1 MLIEFIR
8 IENWRSF
15 YGANDFTV
23 STDPDRNVTLIRA
36 ENGVGKTSL
45 LAAIN
50 WCFFG
55 ILPAESE
62 FENPGKLVN
71 DFATER
77 DEVTRTTV
85 QIDFQHDGK
94 LYRAARIY
102 DQNSETASGLRLSEI
117 IDGGEVPSTK
127 AQPDRFINS
136 VIPREMAPHF
146 FFYGEATSRYT
157 GSTGAKKFGA
167 AVKGILG
174 STVARMALEDL
185 KKAMQEYNKQAS
197 DNTSQEAQ
205 QAEHDIEKAEENL
218 AAARERVQKFDAEI
232 DAADARVDKLNQQ
245 LAGTQPAKEK
255 QARRTK
261 LESRLNALE
270 SERSKVHER
279 AQSWMQNFATAIL
292 SEELVSETFTVV
304 NAEETRGKIPAPYD
318 EKIVNEILEDGM
330 CICGTKVIK
339 GTKEYESIKAL
350 LNTAGDQ
357 TVMSRVISTNAALGR
372 LQEKARAAWTTYE
385 RNQSDLKKNENEI
398 NLLEADILEIS
409 KELAANPITDIAEKE
424 AARERAK
431 SQRSAAHR
439 NRAEVQSAISANERQ
454 KAACIARRDELV
466 MKSINA
472 RRFVKRAR
480 LAAALTARL
489 SNRLSAEEEAA
500 REAIERDI
508 DAIVQKFM
516 RKPATVKLDRDYQ
529 LRLYDDRGIES
540 AKSTGEN
547 QLLGLAFTGAIAR
560 YAKEREG
567 KLDDIL
573 LPGTVAPLVV
583 DSPFGHLDPLYRR
596 GVAEFLPSLA
606 SQVILLVST
615 SQASDA
621 VMSTLADKV
630 GEEYILTRHN
640 LSDGANK
647 QEEVVEIRGSTY
659 ELTHYNSE
667 FNGTTISWVRR

>member
-1 MLIEFIR
+1 MLMEFIR

-15 YGANDFTV
+15 YGDNDIAV
-23 STDPDRNVTLIRA
+23 STDPTRNVTLVRA

-50 WCFFG
+50 WCLFG

-62 FENPGKLVN
+62 FENPRKLVN
-71 DFATER
+71 DFAMER
-77 DEVTRTTV
+77 DGVTETTV
-85 QIDFQHDGK
+85 QIDFQHDSK
-94 LYRAARIY
+94 SYRAVRSY
-102 DQNSETASGLRLSEI
+102 DQKTEGASGLRLSELV
-117 IDGGEVPSTK
+117 DGGEVPSSK
-127 AQPDRFINS
+127 SQPDRFINS

-185 KKAMQEYNKQAS
+185 KKVMQEYNKQAS

-205 QAEHDIEKAEENL
+205 QAEREIEKAEDQL
-218 AAARERVQKFDAEI
+218 ATARERVQKFDTEI
-232 DAADARVDKLNQQ
+232 DAADARIDKLNQE
-245 LAGTQPAKEK
+245 LAGAQPAKEK
-255 QARRTK
+255 QAQRTK
-261 LESRLNALE
+261 LELRLSGIENELIKAE
-270 SERSKVHER
+270 QR
-279 AQSWMQNFATAIL
+279 AQSWIHSYATAIL
-292 SEELVSETFTVV
+292 SEELVSEAFTII

-318 EKIVNEILEDGM
+318 QKIVNEILEDGV
-330 CICGTKVIK
+330 CICGTQVIK
-339 GTKEYESIKAL
+339 GTKEYESIKEL

-372 LQEKARAAWTTYE
+372 LQEKAKVAWATYE
-385 RNQSDLKKNENEI
+385 RNQADLKKNESEVRR
-398 NLLEADILEIS
+398 LEADIHEIS

-439 NRAEVQSAISANERQ
+439 SKAEAQSAISSYERQ
-454 KAACIARRDELV
+454 KAACVARRDELV
-466 MKSINA
+466 MKSNNA
-472 RRFVKRAR
+472 RRFVKRAQ

-489 SNRLSAEEEAA
+489 SSRLSDEEEAA
-500 REAIERDI
+500 RDAIECDI
-508 DAIVQKFM
+508 DAIVQKFL
-516 RKPATVKLDRDYQ
+516 RKPASVKLDRDYQ
-529 LRLYDDRGIES
+529 LRLYDDRGVES

-547 QLLGLAFTGAIAR
+547 QLLGLAFTGAIAK

-567 KLDDIL
+567 RLDDIL

-583 DSPFGHLDPLYRR
+583 DSPFGHLDPLYRQ

-615 SQASDA
+615 SQASEA
-621 VMSTLADKV
+621 VMIKLADKV
-630 GEEYILTRHN
+630 GEEYVLTRHN
-640 LSDGANK
+640 LSDGTNK
-647 QEEVVEIRGSTY
+647 HEEVVDIRGTTY
-659 ELTHYNSE
+659 VLTHYNSE
-667 FNGTTISWVRR
+667 FNGTKICWVRK